1 MTATLN
7 LCISKVLDLAKVQ
20 FVDLDGC
27 NTDAGDMQ
35 GYKLYLQF
43 HNQHNLH
50 QTCNSHTLALIP
62 KHKITDSRFRVVADA
77 DKLMVSLHVLFKNS
91 SVKLNIFEKSQI
103 IVEDKVLKLISPSA
117 TRWLSH
123 QRCFV
128 RIMEVFEGTLIAL
141 AELYEARGD
150 VEALGLMIQL
160 SDPQFVLTALM
171 LIDMLSIM
179 KPLTLWLQSSP
190 STVDATQLPVL
201 VNNIVDKLNYIAGLD
216 ETMKTKLTKSELEGL
231 QFKKST
237 FEDKCK
243 IIANATESVPAAAR
257 LRSRSQ
263 EQNLESQFSDFVTS
277 VQQPFVSE
285 IAKEIKEKICL
296 DPVTAALRCLDVRHF
311 PADKSELVNYGKES
325 INTLCNHFGEP
336 MQAMNPKT
344 LVRNRCDPKIDTS
357 ETLQEYEVFKIC
369 AFEINVEKSAKIKQE
384 IRALKRNLSTI
395 LTVAS
400 NEKKIKELKQKI
412 GDLEATIDKMPLSD
426 MYKMLCEP
434 GRAYQFPN
442 ILVLLEIAIL
452 CPVGNATVERLFSF
466 LKIVKTRMRSSLGDH
481 VLDSLLRIKM
491 KSKEELSDEDL
502 EELVDMFKQ
511 YLMELSKSGEIR
523 VAI

>member
-1 MTATLN
+1 M
-7 LCISKVLDLAKVQ
+7 
-20 FVDLDGC
+20 
-27 NTDAGDMQ
+27 
-35 GYKLYLQF
+35 
-43 HNQHNLH
+43 
-50 QTCNSHTLALIP
+50 
-62 KHKITDSRFRVVADA
+62 VADA

-216 ETMKTKLTKSELEGL
+216 ETMKTKLTKSELEAL

-257 LRSRSQ
+257 LRSSSQ

-277 VQQPFVSE
+277 VQQP
-285 IAKEIKEKICL
+285 CL
-296 DPVTAALRCLDVRHF
+296 R
-311 PADKSELVNYGKES
+311 
-325 INTLCNHFGEP
+325 
-336 MQAMNPKT
+336 
-344 LVRNRCDPKIDTS
+344 
-357 ETLQEYEVFKIC
+357 
-369 AFEINVEKSAKIKQE
+369 
-384 IRALKRNLSTI
+384 
-395 LTVAS
+395 
-400 NEKKIKELKQKI
+400 
-412 GDLEATIDKMPLSD
+412 
-426 MYKMLCEP
+426 
-434 GRAYQFPN
+434 
-442 ILVLLEIAIL
+442 
-452 CPVGNATVERLFSF
+452 
-466 LKIVKTRMRSSLGDH
+466 
-481 VLDSLLRIKM
+481 
-491 KSKEELSDEDL
+491 
-502 EELVDMFKQ
+502 
-511 YLMELSKSGEIR
+511 
-523 VAI
+523 

>member
-1 MTATLN
+1 M
-7 LCISKVLDLAKVQ
+7 
-20 FVDLDGC
+20 
-27 NTDAGDMQ
+27 
-35 GYKLYLQF
+35 
-43 HNQHNLH
+43 
-50 QTCNSHTLALIP
+50 
-62 KHKITDSRFRVVADA
+62 
-77 DKLMVSLHVLFKNS
+77 
-91 SVKLNIFEKSQI
+91 
-103 IVEDKVLKLISPSA
+103 
-117 TRWLSH
+117 
-123 QRCFV
+123 
-128 RIMEVFEGTLIAL
+128 
-141 AELYEARGD
+141 
-150 VEALGLMIQL
+150 
-160 SDPQFVLTALM
+160 
-171 LIDMLSIM
+171 
-179 KPLTLWLQSSP
+179 
-190 STVDATQLPVL
+190 TVDATQLPVL

-357 ETLQEYEVFKIC
+357 ETLQEYEVFKMC
-369 AFEINVEKSAKIKQE
+369 AFDINVEKSAKIKQE

-426 MYKMLCEP
+426 MYKKLCEP

-481 VLDSLLRIKM
+481 VLDTI
-491 KSKEELSDEDL
+491 ED
-502 EELVDMFKQ
+502 
-511 YLMELSKSGEIR
+511 
-523 VAI
+523 